1 MKLRHTLEIRLRK
14 IDTFLHFF
22 FEVADTEEELGEDKI
37 SDKALSEWFFSKWDK
52 LSHSEKAAL
61 SNFGKGK
68 TEEEKKRMWMQW
80 GAHDLYPCY
89 RNVFDEM
96 INDYFYTS

>member
-1 MKLRHTLEIRLRK
+1 MRLLENTLEKDRHI
-14 IDTFLHFF
+14 FLHFV
-22 FEVADTEEELGEDKI
+22 FEVADTEEELVKAGEDKN
-37 SDKALSEWFFSKWDK
+37 SDDGSEWFVRKWDD

-68 TEEEKKRMWMQW
+68 TTDQKKRMWMQW
-80 GAHDLYPCY
+80 GANDLYPCY

-96 INDYFYTS
+96 LKEYFSS